1 MLRYQSM
8 ERFSHV
14 GADADAVAAL
24 SLVRALIRTLQAAGT
39 LSPEDVRAILND
51 ASDQISHGGP
61 GRKFIGGRELIEQ
74 LAFPST
80 R

>member
-1 MLRYQSM
+1 M

-24 SLVRALIRTLQAAGT
+24 SLVRALIRTLQSAGT
-39 LSPEDVRAILND
+39 LSAEDVHAILND
-51 ASDQISHGGP
+51 ATDQISHGGP
-61 GRKFIGGRELIEQ
+61 GRKFIGGRGLIEQ
-74 LAFPST
+74 LAVPSS